1 MQRGRGFVRAAFSF
15 AKFAASGKVQAKKNL
30 GLMQMQYKNVY
41 VAYVSMGANPT
52 TGKVKL
58 DSSDKSDTVSFAAN
72 AVSKELG
79 ENRADP
85 CGRLRRRFAIY
96 PPEQAPSAHLK
107 QLVKKIGQD
116 KAMEML
122 KGAPL

>member
-15 AKFAASGKVQAKKNL
+15 AKFAASGKV
-30 GLMQMQYKNVY
+30 
-41 VAYVSMGANPT
+41 
-52 TGKVKL
+52 KL
-58 DSSDKSDTVSFAAN
+58 DSADKSDTVSFAYPPLGGGSRSARTHPKRKRGRAN

-79 ENRADP
+79 ENR
-85 CGRLRRRFAIY
+85 F
-96 PPEQAPSAHLK
+96 K